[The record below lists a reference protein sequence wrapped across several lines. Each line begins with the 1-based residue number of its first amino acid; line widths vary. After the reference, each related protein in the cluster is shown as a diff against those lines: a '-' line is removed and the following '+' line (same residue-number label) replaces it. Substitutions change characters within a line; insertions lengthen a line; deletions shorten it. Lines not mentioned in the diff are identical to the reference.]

1 MTTQSSYKTAENF
14 LVEKVHEK
22 IPRCQ
27 AVRRVQERVACDRD
41 DNPEVIRG
49 RIRSWESRAHRERL
63 MILVNGN
70 HDPNTPSDSRFI
82 SQVGRNAR

>member
-1 MTTQSSYKTAENF
+1 
-14 LVEKVHEK
+14 
-22 IPRCQ
+22 
-27 AVRRVQERVACDRD
+27 VACDRD